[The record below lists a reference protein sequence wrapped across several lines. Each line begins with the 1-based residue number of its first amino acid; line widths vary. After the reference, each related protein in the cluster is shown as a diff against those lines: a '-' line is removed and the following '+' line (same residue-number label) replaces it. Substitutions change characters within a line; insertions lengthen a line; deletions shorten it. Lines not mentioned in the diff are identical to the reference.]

1 MGKVSIFC
9 IFLVLALLLEDGSS
23 VRKRTEEEEK
33 EDREIAEKVNATL
46 AAEEAEKKKEEEDE
60 AKRKRKVN
68 VQSEEK
74 DKDEKGKDRD
84 EAGPTLNST
93 CPSVDPCPEIQE
105 CSPCPEERVCP
116 EVQLCEPCPPV
127 EPCLPCQPCRPCKP
141 CGPCPKLNRTS
152 MPDINDCP
160 EPTEAGMSTAVAMA
174 VGACASLLATCVAA
188 LIGII
193 LRYVPPL
200 VSGVLF
206 LTTIIMVWFLS
217 SHYPETARELGG
229 RVMAT
234 LREASLALGH
244 RIMAA
249 IRHHDQV
256 GFSLINLSLFFFM
269 SSMFEE

>member
-1 MGKVSIFC
+1 MGKVSVFC
-9 IFLVLALLLEDGSS
+9 IFLVFALLLEDGSS

-60 AKRKRKVN
+60 AKRKRKVKA
-68 VQSEEK
+68 QSEEK
-74 DKDEKGKDRD
+74 DEDEKGKDRD

-93 CPSVDPCPEIQE
+93 CPTVDPCPEIQE
-105 CSPCPEERVCP
+105 CSPCPEERACP
-116 EVQLCEPCPPV
+116 EERTCPPCEDCPPV
-127 EPCLPCQPCRPCKP
+127 RDCGPCTP

-152 MPDINDCP
+152 MPDIKGCP
-160 EPTEAGMSTAVAMA
+160 EPTEASMSTAVAMA

-200 VSGVLF
+200 VSGCLF
-206 LTTIIMVWFLS
+206 LTIIIMVWFLS

-234 LREASLALGH
+234 LREATIALGL
-244 RIMAA
+244 RLMEAV
-249 IRHHDQV
+249 RHHQEQV
-256 GFSLINLSLFFFM
+256 SVPI
-269 SSMFEE
+269 